1 MATDNDQSNRG
12 WVEHW
17 ARVGPELA
25 RIRREELRR
34 YRHED
39 NIEIIDS
46 LLELGLRHAQPRT
59 TSGLV
64 ELQRLLHQGRGAE
77 AAPDAVPEIQ
87 KSRRCEDLD
96 AS

>member
-1 MATDNDQSNRG
+1 MATHNDQSGNRG

-17 ARVGPELA
+17 ARVGPELE

-46 LLELGLRHAQPRT
+46 LLDLGLRHAQPRI

-64 ELQRLLHQGRGAE
+64 ELQRLLHQGRGEDDLRNGGDAE
-77 AAPDAVPEIQ
+77 TSDEVCH
-87 KSRRCEDLD
+87 R
-96 AS
+96 